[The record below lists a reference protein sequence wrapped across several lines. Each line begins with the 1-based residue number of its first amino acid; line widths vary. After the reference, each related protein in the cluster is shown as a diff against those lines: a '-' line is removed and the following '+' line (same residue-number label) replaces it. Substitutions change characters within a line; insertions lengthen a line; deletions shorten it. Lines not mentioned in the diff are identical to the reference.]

1 MKHRALRTAL
11 LVLLVL
17 ALIGGGVYAAVRYGS
32 QDDPLVTMSYLTD
45 VAERELTD
53 QLDARINAAVANAQA
68 EVQSSAQAAAGVYHA
83 VDLTAGKT
91 IRCDAG
97 TELLLL
103 SGKATASGAFA
114 DATSGEALAS
124 GGSLTVNH
132 LYLAAENGASV
143 RADGAVSLMVRGV
156 YSVG

>member
-1 MKHRALRTAL
+1 M
-11 LVLLVL
+11 
-17 ALIGGGVYAAVRYGS
+17 YAAVRYGS

-83 VDLTAGKT
+83 VELTAGKT

-103 SGKATASGAFA
+103 SGNATASGAFA
-114 DATSGEALAS
+114 DATAGEALAS
-124 GGSLTVNH
+124 GGSLTVNL

>member
-103 SGKATASGAFA
+103 SGNATASGAFA

-124 GGSLTVNH
+124 GGSLTANH